1 VFAARACRSAAAEEN
16 LGVCPI
22 WCTPCID
29 ALSVIVVSPEIN
41 LDRRAVLKS
50 RHRAA
55 IIDAAQQL
63 VEERGGPN
71 FTADELADRADVAR
85 RTIFNHF
92 SSVDEV
98 LLTLC
103 SNALEVLID
112 DFVADVAAA
121 PDGDGTRAALFEQI
135 AQTMRKTDLPSAIAT
150 IARIIGEP
158 DPDDPRGRALSEQAF
173 ARAAERLLP
182 EVERRNPAFDRLD
195 AQILV
200 GSLMNGM
207 IIIAGQWAEVTGVRL
222 DAEGRASWNL
232 LLDRLIENVRIG
244 YQPAP

>member
-1 VFAARACRSAAAEEN
+1 
-16 LGVCPI
+16 
-22 WCTPCID
+22 
-29 ALSVIVVSPEIN
+29 VSPEIN

-135 AQTMRKTDLPSAIAT
+135 AQTMRKTDPPSEIST
-150 IARIIGEP
+150 IARIIG
-158 DPDDPRGRALSEQAF
+158 
-173 ARAAERLLP
+173 
-182 EVERRNPAFDRLD
+182 
-195 AQILV
+195 
-200 GSLMNGM
+200 
-207 IIIAGQWAEVTGVRL
+207 
-222 DAEGRASWNL
+222 
-232 LLDRLIENVRIG
+232 
-244 YQPAP
+244 